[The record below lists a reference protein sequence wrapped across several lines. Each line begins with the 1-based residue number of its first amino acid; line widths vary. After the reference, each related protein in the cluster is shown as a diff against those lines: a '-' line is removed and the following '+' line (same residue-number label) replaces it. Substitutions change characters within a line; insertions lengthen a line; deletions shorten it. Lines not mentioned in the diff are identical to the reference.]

1 MATGDRGGTYRL
13 REPPVEEFCNGYE
26 CVLSDGQLSV
36 LLVTIGLAGV
46 GLLIG
51 FLYLTQALSSCRSEA
66 SRLRAEQKAF
76 KQFGQAVADLD
87 PIQSTPTG
95 PAAMGSTAV
104 AAAGAGDQRRRVRQL
119 YNETVMAVNHYDDE
133 YNEPLEQHSRAEL
146 GEQAGLVLA
155 GDGGLS
161 KNEQRVLIGAASDAA
176 DRRQL
181 LRQAVDTEHADLHDA
196 QETLG
201 PALDAIEPTEKPLR
215 LLGFDELQE
224 RWNRLDAAESSCE
237 QVLARRQNQLHDGIA
252 VPGQRWDG
260 FNFCSYL
267 YSHLPVRHPVL
278 ASGTIVLDRL
288 RDRKRS
294 ILAAIT
300 RTV

>member
-1 MATGDRGGTYRL
+1 MATGDSGATYRL
-13 REPPVEEFCNGYE
+13 KEPPVEEFCDGYG
-26 CVLSDGQLSV
+26 CVLSDGQLTV
-36 LLVTIGLAGV
+36 LLVTIGLAGI
-46 GLLIG
+46 GLLVG
-51 FLYLTQALSSCRSEA
+51 FLYLTQALSSCQSEA
-66 SRLRAEQKAF
+66 DRLRSEQKAF
-76 KQFGQAVADLD
+76 KQFEQVVAELD
-87 PIQSTPTG
+87 PIQSTQTG
-95 PAAMGSTAV
+95 PTAMGSTAV
-104 AAAGAGDQRRRVRQL
+104 ASARAGNQRRRVRQL
-119 YNETVMAVNHYDDE
+119 YSETVMAVDHYEDE

-146 GEQAGLVLA
+146 GKQAGFVLT

-161 KNEQRVLIGAASDAA
+161 RNEQRVLVSAASDAA
-176 DRRQL
+176 NRRQL
-181 LRQAVDTEHADLHDA
+181 LRQAVDAEQSDLYDV

-201 PALDAIEPTEKPLR
+201 PTLDILQPTDRPLR

-224 RWNRLDAAESSCE
+224 RWSRLDAAETSCE
-237 QVLARRQNQLHDGIA
+237 QLLDRRQSQIHDGVA

-260 FNFCSYL
+260 LDFSSYL

-294 ILAAIT
+294 ILTALT